1 MTYLDEI
8 LKSVATPAILRRMP
22 DAVIKKALQ
31 AGHWA
36 PSVGLTDATKYYLI
50 KSAEIK
56 KGLKICL
63 QTMMKKQLHQHNE
76 QQKTSL
82 QSP

>member
-8 LKSVATPAILRRMP
+8 LKSVATPAILRRITVP

-56 KGLKICL
+56 RRLKFVYRL
-63 QTMMKKQLHQHNE
+63 
-76 QQKTSL
+76 
-82 QSP
+82 

>member
-8 LKSVATPAILRRMP
+8 LKSRRDTRHFTN
-22 DAVIKKALQ
+22 DAVPDEVINKALQ

-50 KSAEIK
+50 KSNTIK
-56 KGLKICL
+56 SSESAVCRLR
-63 QTMMKKQLHQHNE
+63 Q
-76 QQKTSL
+76 
-82 QSP
+82 

>member
-1 MTYLDEI
+1 
-8 LKSVATPAILRRMP
+8 VP

-56 KGLKICL
+56 RQLKFVYR
-63 QTMMKKQLHQHNE
+63 TMMKKQLHQIMNN
-76 QQKTSL
+76 KTNL

>member
-8 LKSVATPAILRRMP
+8 LKSVATPAILRGSVP

-50 KSAEIK
+50 KSANK
-56 KGLKICL
+56 KRQLKFVYKL
-63 QTMMKKQLHQHNE
+63 
-76 QQKTSL
+76 
-82 QSP
+82 